1 MKYYVEKPLRDFEF
15 WSGAKD
21 TVKYLTAEDLEYI
34 ENMLDM
40 DYEPMSETEIND
52 YFWFE
57 DDAIA
62 QTLGYEN
69 FAELMKDREEN

>member
-21 TVKYLTAEDLEYI
+21 TVKYLTAEDLDYI

-62 QTLGYEN
+62 ETLGYEN
-69 FAELMKDREEN
+69 FEALMKERESE